1 MFKHLQNVSGVI
13 TVLTLYEL
21 FRVRPL
27 QTKYNQLGNLAFQMG
42 KDNLLLKDQRD
53 YLIHRLI
60 EHEIGL
66 DEFDLLVLTHG
77 MK

>member
-13 TVLTLYEL
+13 AVLTLYEL

-27 QTKYNQLGNLAFQMG
+27 QTKYNHLGNLTIQVG
-42 KDNLLLKDQRD
+42 RDNLLLKHQRD
-53 YLIHRLI
+53 YLIHRLV
-60 EHEIGL
+60 EHENGL
-66 DEFDLLVLTHG
+66 DEFDMLVLTHG